1 MNCKASKAA
10 CLAIALALPM
20 LPSARAQSIDEPWN
34 PSPVGTCSKN
44 FERELREQ
52 RKQDA
57 ELMVSR
63 VRTKIKSIQKKYVW
77 VWDGTPSRNPT
88 KLLYEVRGTR
98 GCIILFVPYA
108 DTTDFKIG
116 DDGSLP
122 ATVTSET
129 QPLPNSLGGYTSTMV
144 TYHFDKKLGRYG
156 KLPSS
161 CARKTES
168 EKIEIDCATAFE

>member
-1 MNCKASKAA
+1 MNRNASKAA

-20 LPSARAQSIDEPWN
+20 LSSAWAQSVNDPWN
-34 PSPVGTCSKN
+34 PSPVGVCGKN
-44 FERELREQ
+44 FERGLMEA

-57 ELMVSR
+57 ELVVSR
-63 VRTKIKSIQKKYVW
+63 VRTKTKSTQKKYVW
-77 VWDGTPSRNPT
+77 IWDGTPSRNPDRM
-88 KLLYEVRGTR
+88 LYEVRGQR
-98 GCIILFVPYA
+98 SCIILYMPFA

-129 QPLPNSLGGYTSTMV
+129 QPLPDSLGGYASTVV
-144 TYHFDKKLGRYG
+144 TYRFDKKLRQYG

-161 CARKTES
+161 CRRKTGSGE
-168 EKIEIDCATAFE
+168 IEIDCATAFE